1 MRNWKKI
8 NLLGNLNSRQET
20 VDDAV
25 SKFVQ
30 SLVNQVE
37 TSHDGS
43 DRVNLLVSILRKAQ
57 SFSGQSLPPVSSS
70 VFNEFFQFLTSLPSE
85 FNPENPFDEK
95 YEQLA
100 SQIKETTGYLITS
113 IHDIQNESELSD
125 LYKWA
130 GLNSPV
136 PDLTEQPT
144 IVKTDSDIILQPETG
159 LAQDPETMLSDL
171 FEDKAAENGEIS
183 AKYEITPTTEA
194 KTVQVK
200 QTGELKTTASK
211 LEFGFSLSSLFKP
224 VTGELTGL
232 PLLHSDPTFEED
244 FNKHATTNL
253 SEELGIGSDIEEPVQ
268 PSTPLTEELSEIS
281 FHEEEGDLVIEE
293 LIHEDALP
301 EVAGN
306 FVETE
311 DSTLV
316 EDEVSETPEP
326 SESLSFEEPGEE
338 LSAGLTETNVEEFSE
353 MTESVDG
360 LQEEDESINSDLIPE
375 EVSQVEETEL
385 FEGLSGEETE
395 SVAAPQD
402 NMAWI
407 LRQILVSWEDNLTEK
422 PNYAIIHQGL
432 SELSAMPNPVPSFR
446 DVSSLPEY
454 QEFIDFLEATD
465 QNPVFD
471 RDLVSQQTDQIA
483 NRVFELFTEILFS
496 QTQGELDE
504 YSSDLNDE
512 TVLNEETLESESL
525 TSIQEDSGEIIPDSE
540 EIISDSLVEDKIV
553 SETVQDELVDSNE
566 LTEELIEDVSLPE
579 ELGEELLSEEQ
590 IIEEEQLIEEAE
602 NVESTEQVLSDGDEL
617 DIQNS
622 SESDT
627 VEEKTE
633 IIEDFTK
640 ELNDEE
646 PISDEVSEV
655 LTEEEL
661 VTEENAEVLIEED
674 SFIGEPSE
682 ELQTE
687 SSRTEIDLN
696 DHDESISI
704 PEEEFDEG
712 ESRVGAES
720 VDYFRAIQI
729 IYHDIKKLNSVQGN
743 NTGINQFV
751 DFSLSL
757 KDPVE
762 VLREHLNIQIAKDFV
777 EYVDYLH
784 AKFDGGEKEAYEEMM
799 SHRMEIA
806 DQLYQLLTENPEI
819 TGEEVPET
827 FTRTIEA
834 PDHFTPSTLHLVTD
848 EDIEE
853 SLLQMGGGA
862 EAKLTESVQEETE
875 PELDS
880 DAEVVSEEPAAE
892 VIEPE
897 SETEMISDETEI
909 LDDSV
914 LEEAEQALTEEVS
927 DEEIEIPVE
936 EELVDSAE
944 EVIEENEEALIEDV
958 TEEISELSEVAE
970 EPLSESEELIQ
981 EEAITDELSEISE
994 DLSENISLTEEV
1006 TELTEEPE
1014 LTEIQDELTELL
1026 EEETLEIKDSAETL
1040 LELQDE
1046 TTSLPEPAI
1055 KPVEKEKPVQTEAQ
1069 ARKQKK
1075 ELNEIQQ
1082 IFLIEADENI
1092 QKISGDLLE
1101 LEKDLSNISIIDG
1114 ILRSAHTLKGSA
1126 AMMKFANMSKLG
1138 HKMEDVFT
1146 LLRDEKIP
1154 ADRDLID
1161 IMLKGTDIQSLML
1174 TTLREE
1180 GHDEVPGLE
1189 ESIFSLA
1196 QYLKKLEAKSEGKEF
1211 VADQFVASEPAVKE
1225 IVPVS
1230 AGEKAEVQQ
1239 QESRAP
1245 QMQDGRPKGVVAE
1258 QTLRINITTLNNLIN
1273 LAAELLI
1280 SRNRMNNQ
1288 LGFMEGTLLKLQKEK
1303 LLLNSIM
1310 KKVSQF
1316 AGKTTDSASGYFSS
1330 EEQGILQDFAET
1342 EFDRFSDLDII
1353 LRDMKSNLSNFEDL
1367 SSEIRGFSDAFRQS
1381 IMSVSTIA
1389 NELNVEIMSMRMV
1402 PVKHMFIRFQRS
1414 IRDIGREESK
1424 DVDLKIEGE
1433 DTRLDKTV
1441 MEEVIEP
1448 IMHCVRNAVSHGI
1461 ELPENRKNK
1470 GKSETGLITL
1480 RAYQDGNQVVL
1491 EVEDDGNGIDAQ
1503 RLKAAAINKRIVS
1516 PERAESMTDSE
1527 AMELMFI
1534 PGFSTAEKVT
1544 SLSGRGVGM
1553 DVVKNVVTKFKGNIS
1568 VKSTLGK
1575 GSCFTIRLPLT
1586 LAINQSLLIQAAGR
1600 TFAFPLSSVD
1610 ETVELVLENIQRI
1623 GEQELITVRDQTIPL
1638 IHLSHVIGV
1647 EEDPATM
1654 KLKYP
1659 VVILSDSDQKIAIRV
1674 DRLIGKEEIVV
1685 KTLGS
1690 HLKNV
1695 MGVMGATV
1703 LGDGSVILIL
1713 DVSYLFRYWQG
1724 GKTPG
1729 VGALRSSFSS
1739 SPRMDTSEYM
1749 MEDVE
1754 TEEAPKRPEQQKT
1767 KVRGRIRVLCADD
1780 SVSIRKYVESLLK
1793 REEYEVV
1800 TAQDGAEAYDL
1811 AEKSK
1816 YDLIMT
1822 DLEMPKM
1829 HGYELI
1835 SALRSK
1841 SQFNSIPIVILTAR
1855 SGEKHRRRGLELGAN
1870 AFLNK
1875 PFDVDELLNTIHS
1888 LLGK

>member
-8 NLLGNLNSRQET
+8 NLLGNLSSKQET
-20 VDDAV
+20 VGDAV
-25 SKFVQ
+25 RKFVQ

-37 TSHDGS
+37 TTHDGS
-43 DRVNLLVSILRKAQ
+43 DRVSLLAAVLKKALT
-57 SFSGQSLPPVSSS
+57 FSGNALPPVSNS

-95 YEQLA
+95 YDQLA

-113 IHDIQNESELSD
+113 IHEIQNETELAE
-125 LYKWA
+125 LYTWA
-130 GLNSPV
+130 GLVLPETDHSILPSATKSPV
-136 PDLTEQPT
+136 QIEKQVSEDPDN
-144 IVKTDSDIILQPETG
+144 
-159 LAQDPETMLSDL
+159 MLKDL
-171 FEDKAAENGEIS
+171 FEENDSTAIESAQPAREVKPVSFATQSDSVRAEFTG
-183 AKYEITPTTEA
+183 
-194 KTVQVK
+194 
-200 QTGELKTTASK
+200 QTSK
-211 LEFGFSLSSLFKP
+211 LEFGFNLSSLFTSEPAIATSQP
-224 VTGELTGL
+224 VI
-232 PLLHSDPTFEED
+232 PAAPTFEED
-244 FNKHATTNL
+244 YTKHTSTSL
-253 SEELGIGSDIEEPVQ
+253 SEELGIETENDEQVKGLQPAEEI
-268 PSTPLTEELSEIS
+268 SEIS
-281 FHEEEGDLVIEE
+281 YQESEGDLVIEE
-293 LIHEDALP
+293 LVQADTDAIAGEESLEEDL
-301 EVAGN
+301 VAGEESIEQA
-306 FVETE
+306 FVDAEEPIIAEQQTE
-311 DSTLV
+311 D
-316 EDEVSETPEP
+316 
-326 SESLSFEEPGEE
+326 
-338 LSAGLTETNVEEFSE
+338 EFSAIA
-353 MTESVDG
+353 
-360 LQEEDESINSDLIPE
+360 DESINEPSLQEELTESDAFISEETDETIQDESEVLAESIEQEAELTTEASIEDEATEDKSDLIG
-375 EVSQVEETEL
+375 S
-385 FEGLSGEETE
+385 EETE

-402 NMAWI
+402 NMAWV
-407 LRQILVSWEDNLTEK
+407 LHQILGSWDENLAEN
-422 PNYAIIHQGL
+422 PNFSIIHQGL
-432 SELSAMPNPVPSFR
+432 SELSAMPNPIPSFR
-446 DVSSLPEY
+446 EVSTLPEY
-454 QEFIDFLEATD
+454 QEFIDFLEAVD
-465 QNPVFD
+465 LNPVFD
-471 RDLVSQQTDQIA
+471 RDLVSQQIDQIA
-483 NRVFELFTEILFS
+483 GRAFELFTEILFS
-496 QTQGELDE
+496 QTHDELDE
-504 YSSDLNDE
+504 LVSAENEEMAIEDETAVEETPTPAEVDAIQTSTEIEELVTDESQEELLDSVEDSDLVSDE
-512 TVLNEETLESESL
+512 NEIE
-525 TSIQEDSGEIIPDSE
+525 Q
-540 EIISDSLVEDKIV
+540 
-553 SETVQDELVDSNE
+553 E
-566 LTEELIEDVSLPE
+566 LTEGSLVSEGVEEEIQEISVDETESLVSDNSIDSDNLEVSDEVTSETELIED
-579 ELGEELLSEEQ
+579 
-590 IIEEEQLIEEAE
+590 
-602 NVESTEQVLSDGDEL
+602 
-617 DIQNS
+617 
-622 SESDT
+622 
-627 VEEKTE
+627 
-633 IIEDFTK
+633 
-640 ELNDEE
+640 E
-646 PISDEVSEV
+646 PIS
-655 LTEEEL
+655 EEMFDL
-661 VTEENAEVLIEED
+661 AEPE
-674 SFIGEPSE
+674 G
-682 ELQTE
+682 LQAGINLHE
-687 SSRTEIDLN
+687 
-696 DHDESISI
+696 HDESISI
-704 PEEEFDEG
+704 PEESFDEG
-712 ESRVGAES
+712 EGRVGVDS

-729 IYHDIKKLNSVQGN
+729 IYQDIKKLNSVQGN
-743 NTGINQFV
+743 TTGINQFV

-784 AKFDGGEKEAYEEMM
+784 AKFDGGAKEAYEEMM
-799 SHRMEIA
+799 AHRMEIA
-806 DQLYQLLTENPEI
+806 DQLYQVLTENPEI

-827 FTRTIEA
+827 FSKTVEA
-834 PDHFTPSTLHLVTD
+834 PDHFTPSTLHLVSD

-853 SLLQMGGGA
+853 SLALMDERA
-862 EAKLTESVQEETE
+862 DVKPEEEITEELDEIIETE
-875 PELDS
+875 EVASES
-880 DAEVVSEEPAAE
+880 D
-892 VIEPE
+892 
-897 SETEMISDETEI
+897 ETEMEMISDEEEI
-909 LDDSV
+909 LAETENLDS
-914 LEEAEQALTEEVS
+914 EAELIEETISEEVAELTEELATEPAVEELSALSEDELISDATVEVS
-927 DEEIEIPVE
+927 
-936 EELVDSAE
+936 EELVEPLE
-944 EVIEENEEALIEDV
+944 ESSELIEEPIASEEALIEE
-958 TEEISELSEVAE
+958 TISEEELVEELSELSEE
-970 EPLSESEELIQ
+970 TLDDTSLPDGEPAISEEN
-981 EEAITDELSEISE
+981 ELSEIK
-994 DLSENISLTEEV
+994 
-1006 TELTEEPE
+1006 
-1014 LTEIQDELTELL
+1014 DELTELQ
-1026 EEETLEIKDSAETL
+1026 EEETLELKDESEQLLEIADDSTQL
-1040 LELQDE
+1040 LELE
-1046 TTSLPEPAI
+1046 
-1055 KPVEKEKPVQTEAQ
+1055 EKPVVKEQPVYQSEAQ

-1101 LEKDLSNISIIDG
+1101 LEKDLGNISIIDG

-1174 TTLREE
+1174 TSLREE

-1189 ESIFSLA
+1189 EAIFKLA

-1211 VADQFVASEPAVKE
+1211 VADKFVATEPAVKE
-1225 IVPVS
+1225 IVPVP
-1230 AGEKAEVQQ
+1230 AGGKSELQQ
-1239 QESRAP
+1239 AESRAP
-1245 QMQDGRPKGVVAE
+1245 QMVDGRPKGVVAE

-1310 KKVSQF
+1310 KKVSLF

-1381 IMSVSTIA
+1381 IMSVSSIA

-1724 GKTPG
+1724 GKTAG
-1729 VGALRSSFSS
+1729 VSALRSSYSS
-1739 SPRMDTSEYM
+1739 SPRMDTSEFM
-1749 MEDVE
+1749 MDEVE
-1754 TEEAPKRPEQQKT
+1754 TEEAPKRPEQQ
-1767 KVRGRIRVLCADD
+1767 
-1780 SVSIRKYVESLLK
+1780 
-1793 REEYEVV
+1793 
-1800 TAQDGAEAYDL
+1800 
-1811 AEKSK
+1811 
-1816 YDLIMT
+1816 
-1822 DLEMPKM
+1822 
-1829 HGYELI
+1829 
-1835 SALRSK
+1835 
-1841 SQFNSIPIVILTAR
+1841 
-1855 SGEKHRRRGLELGAN
+1855 
-1870 AFLNK
+1870 
-1875 PFDVDELLNTIHS
+1875 
-1888 LLGK
+1888 

>member
-30 SLVNQVE
+30 SLINQVE
-37 TSHDGS
+37 TTHDGS
-43 DRVNLLVSILRKAQ
+43 DRVNLLVSVLKKAH
-57 SFSGQSLPPVSSS
+57 SLSGNPLPPVSNA

-100 SQIKETTGYLITS
+100 SQIKETTGYLVTS
-113 IHDIQNESELSD
+113 IHEIENESELSD
-125 LYKWA
+125 LYQWA
-130 GLNSPV
+130 GLN
-136 PDLTEQPT
+136 QP
-144 IVKTDSDIILQPETG
+144 ISESTG
-159 LAQDPETMLSDL
+159 LSEVTEESDSTIQSEQAFSADPDSMLRDL
-171 FEDKAAENGEIS
+171 FESKEEEDSEVITQTDKPVAVSKIRLPLNGELTS
-183 AKYEITPTTEA
+183 
-194 KTVQVK
+194 
-200 QTGELKTTASK
+200 GSSK

-224 VTGELTGL
+224 VNGETPGL
-232 PLLHSDPTFEED
+232 SLPPSEPTFEED
-244 FNKHATTNL
+244 FNKHATTSL
-253 SEELGIGSDIEEPVQ
+253 SDELGIGVESEEPVLN
-268 PSTPLTEELSEIS
+268 PEGLSEEPSEIS
-281 FHEEEGDLVIEE
+281 FHEEEGDFTIEE
-293 LIHEDALP
+293 L
-301 EVAGN
+301 VQ
-306 FVETE
+306 
-311 DSTLV
+311 
-316 EDEVSETPEP
+316 DEVSQEAGF
-326 SESLSFEEPGEE
+326 SLTEQEEPTLTQESGDETSELEDSFSLEQPVTEE
-338 LSAGLTETNVEEFSE
+338 PEATLEQGVEEVSGGGEFS
-353 MTESVDG
+353 TEFLVKD
-360 LQEEDESINSDLIPE
+360 EDESSEVLSEEGVLTEEPE
-375 EVSQVEETEL
+375 LTE
-385 FEGLSGEETE
+385 FSAADETE

-402 NMAWI
+402 NMAWT
-407 LRQILVSWEDNLTEK
+407 LRQILASWEDHLTEQ
-422 PNYAIIHQGL
+422 PNYSIIHQGL
-432 SELSAMPNPVPSFR
+432 SELSSIPNPIPSFR

-471 RDLVSQQTDQIA
+471 RDLVSQQIDQIA

-504 YSSDLNDE
+504 FSSEQTDE
-512 TVLNEETLESESL
+512 AVLPDEFSAKDTDTAATTEFES
-525 TSIQEDSGEIIPDSE
+525 
-540 EIISDSLVEDKIV
+540 V
-553 SETVQDELVDSNE
+553 SETGVD
-566 LTEELIEDVSLPE
+566 D
-579 ELGEELLSEEQ
+579 LLSEEELS
-590 IIEEEQLIEEAE
+590 EELPAEETITEVVDEESAEILTEDELTDDQLEVISVPALMENEEAE
-602 NVESTEQVLSDGDEL
+602 IQDLSDSETIENEL
-617 DIQNS
+617 
-622 SESDT
+622 E
-627 VEEKTE
+627 
-633 IIEDFTK
+633 
-640 ELNDEE
+640 
-646 PISDEVSEV
+646 ISDEGIEKPV
-655 LTEEEL
+655 EEEL
-661 VTEENAEVLIEED
+661 VSDEDSGLLIEDELTDEKNDEFGISED
-674 SFIGEPSE
+674 VKDAGS
-682 ELQTE
+682 Q
-687 SSRTEIDLN
+687 TEIDLN
-696 DHDESISI
+696 DHDETISI

-712 ESRVGAES
+712 VSRVGAES

-784 AKFDGGEKEAYEEMM
+784 AKFDAGEKDAYEEMM

-827 FTRTIEA
+827 FTRTVEA

-853 SLLQMGGGA
+853 SLLQMDGGA
-862 EAKLTESVQEETE
+862 ENPATETVPVESEHEIQSEDSSSESIVAENEMVTEDTELVDETEPAVSEPELTEALIDEENEALLGDEPAVSVDDTNELSEEVLSDDSAESDELQEISEETVLESEESVQEEPLAEEIAEQTE
-875 PELDS
+875 DS
-880 DAEVVSEEPAAE
+880 GLIEAEP
-892 VIEPE
+892 
-897 SETEMISDETEI
+897 
-909 LDDSV
+909 V
-914 LEEAEQALTEEVS
+914 LE
-927 DEEIEIPVE
+927 
-936 EELVDSAE
+936 
-944 EVIEENEEALIEDV
+944 
-958 TEEISELSEVAE
+958 
-970 EPLSESEELIQ
+970 
-981 EEAITDELSEISE
+981 
-994 DLSENISLTEEV
+994 
-1006 TELTEEPE
+1006 EEPE
-1014 LTEIQDELTELL
+1014 LTDIQDELTELL
-1026 EEETLEIKDSAETL
+1026 EEETLEIKDDTDSL
-1040 LELQDE
+1040 LDLQDE
-1046 TTSLPEPAI
+1046 ITSLPEPEA
-1055 KPVEKEKPVQTEAQ
+1055 KPVEKEKPIQTEAQ
-1069 ARKQKK
+1069 VKKQKK

-1101 LEKDLSNISIIDG
+1101 LEKDLGNISIIDG

-1180 GHDEVPGLE
+1180 GHDEVPGLDE
-1189 ESIFSLA
+1189 AIFKLA

-1211 VADQFVASEPAVKE
+1211 VADEFVASEPAVKE
-1225 IVPVS
+1225 TVPVS
-1230 AGEKAEVQQ
+1230 AGEKTEMQQ

-1461 ELPENRKNK
+1461 ELPESRKNK

-1729 VGALRSSFSS
+1729 VGALRSSYSS
-1739 SPRMDTSEYM
+1739 SPSMDTSEYM
-1749 MEDVE
+1749 MDEAE

-1767 KVRGRIRVLCADD
+1767 RVRGRIRVLCADD